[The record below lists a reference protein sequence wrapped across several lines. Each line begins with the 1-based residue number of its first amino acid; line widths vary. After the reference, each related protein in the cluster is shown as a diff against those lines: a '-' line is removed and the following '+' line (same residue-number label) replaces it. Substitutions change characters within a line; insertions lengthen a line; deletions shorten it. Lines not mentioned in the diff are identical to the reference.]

1 MIDSSASG
9 STFLFN
15 FARVPAEP
23 TGSTSRV
30 SAALGVGTMGRAL
43 LFFKFLATT
52 LFITSSRAGGAVDSS
67 VARRFKFLAATFT
80 STRAGGA
87 ADSSVARRFNFF
99 VTTLT
104 GGVIVVVDAGEA
116 LAICAVAEEA
126 SVPEASGSFPEAS
139 SLSSS

>member
-23 TGSTSRV
+23 VGSTTRV
-30 SAALGVGTMGRAL
+30 SAALGVGTMGRAR

-52 LFITSSRAGGAVDSS
+52 LFITSTRAGGAADSS
-67 VARRFKFLAATFT
+67 VARRFKFLAATLFIN

-126 SVPEASGSFPEAS
+126 SVPEASGSFP
-139 SLSSS
+139 SSSS

>member
-23 TGSTSRV
+23 VGSTTRV

-52 LFITSSRAGGAVDSS
+52 LFITS
-67 VARRFKFLAATFT
+67 
-80 STRAGGA
+80 TRAGGA
-87 ADSSVARRFNFF
+87 ADSSVARRFKFF
-99 VTTLT
+99 VLTTLT
-104 GGVIVVVDAGEA
+104 GGVIVVVDAGDA

-126 SVPEASGSFPEAS
+126 SVPEVSGSFP
-139 SLSSS
+139 SSSS